1 MLHTEQR
8 YDKIALVIWI
18 VWEKLIINRSKE
30 MNPASLIKQRR
41 SKRTD
46 SEGRQAP
53 AKNFNYP
60 SLPSP
65 LGQ

>member
-1 MLHTEQR
+1 
-8 YDKIALVIWI
+8 
-18 VWEKLIINRSKE
+18 
-30 MNPASLIKQRR
+30 MNPASLIKQSL
-41 SKRTD
+41 SKRAD

-53 AKNFNYP
+53 AKKFNYP

>member
-1 MLHTEQR
+1 
-8 YDKIALVIWI
+8 
-18 VWEKLIINRSKE
+18 

-46 SEGRQAP
+46 SDGRQAP